1 MTDEISY
8 FEAASYLAEIE
19 SVEIDDPTER
29 TEWLVE
35 RLQERW
41 PALSVDQAIA
51 YIKVFESG

>member
-8 FEAASYLAEIE
+8 FEAASFLAENEPEDI
-19 SVEIDDPTER
+19 SDPTER
-29 TEWLVE
+29 TEWLVT

-41 PALSVDQAIA
+41 PALTVEQAVA